1 MNVRY
6 ASTVTS
12 KSIIKNLKSLNA
24 ALAMRK
30 IPLFKS
36 QCSFK
41 IENCNFS
48 TNGGITI

>member
-24 ALAMRK
+24 ALAMLTKDTTVQIARF
-30 IPLFKS
+30 L
-36 QCSFK
+36 
-41 IENCNFS
+41 
-48 TNGGITI
+48 